1 MRTIVATL
9 MATTMAAA
17 AFSAA
22 KAADAV
28 NEVPQAPVAYEQPA
42 PISNWSG
49 AYLGATANYDWGRF
63 TGNGG
68 DRDADGFGGGL
79 YGGYNWQSGQLV
91 YGAEADVNLG
101 DNKGS
106 AGVGNFG
113 ESLEG
118 KQGVNGSIRARVGY
132 DMNPFLLYGTGGLA
146 IADQKVSN
154 STSSDSATALG
165 YTVGAGVEA
174 MVTNNITARVEYRYS
189 DYQDKDYSLDTG
201 SVSRGF
207 DDHSVKAGIGVK
219 F

>member
-9 MATTMAAA
+9 LATTMAAA

-49 AYLGATANYDWGRF
+49 AYLGATGNYDWGRF

-101 DNKGS
+101 DEKGS
-106 AGVGNFG
+106 AGTGNFG
-113 ESLEG
+113 ESLDG

-146 IADQKVSN
+146 ISDNKVSN
-154 STSSDSATALG
+154 STSSDNATALG

-189 DYQDKDYSLDTG
+189 DYQDKDFSLDSGT
-201 SVSRGF
+201 VSRGF

>member
-106 AGVGNFG
+106 AGTGNSG

-132 DMNPFLLYGTGGLA
+132 DMNPFLIYGTGGLA

-154 STSSDSATALG
+154 AVSSDSATALG

-189 DYQDKDYSLDTG
+189 DYQDKDYSLSSGT
-201 SVSRGF
+201 VSRGF

>member
-9 MATTMAAA
+9 MASTMAAA

-22 KAADAV
+22 HAADAV

-106 AGVGNFG
+106 AGTGNLG
-113 ESLEG
+113 EPLDG

-154 STSSDSATALG
+154 STSSDNATALG

-189 DYQDKDYSLDTG
+189 DYQDKDFSLDTG

>member
-49 AYLGATANYDWGRF
+49 AYLGATGNYDWGRF

-79 YGGYNWQSGQLV
+79 YGGYNWQSGQIV
-91 YGAEADVNLG
+91 YGAEADVNYG
-101 DNKGS
+101 DEKGS
-106 AGVGNFG
+106 AGVGNLG

-146 IADQKVSN
+146 ISDQKVSN
-154 STSSDSATALG
+154 STSDDNATALG

-189 DYQDKDYSLDTG
+189 DYQNKDFTLDTG
-201 SVSRGF
+201 TVSRGF

>member
-9 MATTMAAA
+9 LATTMAAA

-49 AYLGATANYDWGRF
+49 AYLGATGNYDWGRF

-79 YGGYNWQSGQLV
+79 YGGYNMQSGQIV

-101 DNKGS
+101 DEKGS
-106 AGVGNFG
+106 AGSNNGVG
-113 ESLEG
+113 LEG

-146 IADQKVSN
+146 ISNNKVSDP
-154 STSSDSATALG
+154 TSSDKATALG

-189 DYQDKDYSLDTG
+189 DYQDKDFSLDSG

>member
-1 MRTIVATL
+1 
-9 MATTMAAA
+9 MAAA

-22 KAADAV
+22 HAADAV

-106 AGVGNFG
+106 AGTFQG

-154 STSSDSATALG
+154 PGSSDNATALG

-189 DYQDKDYSLDTG
+189 DYQNKDFTLDTG
-201 SVSRGF
+201 TVSRGF

>member
-9 MATTMAAA
+9 LATTMAAA

-79 YGGYNWQSGQLV
+79 YGGYNWQSGQIV

-101 DNKGS
+101 DEKGS
-106 AGVGNFG
+106 AGTGNFG
-113 ESLEG
+113 EALEG

-146 IADQKVSN
+146 ISDNKVSN
-154 STSSDSATALG
+154 STSDDNSTALG

-174 MVTNNITARVEYRYS
+174 MVTNNITARVEYRYT
-189 DYQDKDYSLDTG
+189 DYQDKDFTLDTG
-201 SVSRGF
+201 TVSRGF